1 MKNIIEFMKRNY
13 RVLLVVGILAAGLW
27 SFIPSKKASGDDK
40 DKMLLELLSF
50 VLEKGHFSPIELND
64 NFSKKAYAS
73 YIESLDP
80 TKRYFIQSDINEF
93 QKYENSIDDMIR
105 SKDLSFFD
113 LTYKRLMLR
122 MKESKVIYTEILSKP
137 LNLNDDETISVDYEK
152 LPYATSKSDLNTRW
166 RKQLEFAILSDI
178 TDKEEIQ
185 EAIKVKNADKTVI
198 ETLTIKEEKESV
210 TSEPKTFEE
219 LEEKA
224 RKNTE
229 SNLNNNFSF
238 IAELTR
244 EDWFSIYINAIV
256 TQYDPH
262 TYYFSPE
269 DKEKFDVSMSG
280 KFEGIGARLQ
290 KKNEGIE
297 VSELI
302 SGGPAWRGKLLE
314 QGDVIIKVGQ
324 ANEEPIDIAGMRL
337 DDVIKKIKGPKGTL
351 VKLTVKK
358 VDGTVKVVPIFR
370 DEVET
375 EETFAKSTVV
385 NKGGKIFGI
394 IYLPKFYQSFE
405 NKSER
410 DAFKDVA
417 IEVERLKAM
426 NVSGIVMDLRDN
438 GGGSLETVVKMT
450 GLFIDKG
457 PVVQVKPAG
466 GKAQV
471 LPDTDPKVQWDGP
484 LVVMINNYSAS
495 ASEIFAAAIQDYN
508 RGVIIG
514 SKQSYGKGTVQNVFE
529 LNEFV
534 RGNQYGDLGAL
545 KTTTQKF
552 YRVNGGSTQLEG
564 VKSDIVMPDRF
575 SFMETGEKDE
585 KSALPWD
592 KIEPAIYTPL
602 NVSFDKVIANSKNRI
617 ASNESFNL
625 ISENAKWINDRKEDN
640 SISLNYTAYK
650 KELAEIE
657 TQTKKFKD
665 IEKYKNNLAFTSLPY
680 ELELMAK
687 DELLKEKRDR
697 WHAELVKDVY
707 MTETLNVLNDL
718 TSKELNATLVKAKKS
733 KKTKEKK
740 LASK

>member
-1 MKNIIEFMKRNY
+1 
-13 RVLLVVGILAAGLW
+13 
-27 SFIPSKKASGDDK
+27 
-40 DKMLLELLSF
+40 
-50 VLEKGHFSPIELND
+50 
-64 NFSKKAYAS
+64 
-73 YIESLDP
+73 
-80 TKRYFIQSDINEF
+80 
-93 QKYENSIDDMIR
+93 
-105 SKDLSFFD
+105 
-113 LTYKRLMLR
+113 
-122 MKESKVIYTEILSKP
+122 
-137 LNLNDDETISVDYEK
+137 
-152 LPYATSKSDLNTRW
+152 
-166 RKQLEFAILSDI
+166 
-178 TDKEEIQ
+178 
-185 EAIKVKNADKTVI
+185 
-198 ETLTIKEEKESV
+198 
-210 TSEPKTFEE
+210 
-219 LEEKA
+219 
-224 RKNTE
+224 
-229 SNLNNNFSF
+229 
-238 IAELTR
+238 
-244 EDWFSIYINAIV
+244 
-256 TQYDPH
+256 
-262 TYYFSPE
+262 
-269 DKEKFDVSMSG
+269 MSG

-302 SGGPAWRGKLLE
+302 SGGPAWRGKMLE

-324 ANEEPIDIAGMRL
+324 GNDEPIDIAGMRL

-358 VDGTVKVVPIFR
+358 VDGTVKVVPIVR

-375 EETFAKSTVV
+375 EETFAKSTTV
-385 NKGGKIFGI
+385 NKDGKLFGV

-405 NKSER
+405 NKSQR

-417 IEVERLKAM
+417 QEIERLKAL
-426 NVSGIVMDLRDN
+426 NVQGIVMDLRDN

-495 ASEIFAAAIQDYN
+495 ASEIFAAAIQDYK
-508 RGVIIG
+508 RGIVVG

-602 NVSFDKVIANSKNRI
+602 NVNFDKVIANSKNRI
-617 ASNESFNL
+617 ASNENFNL
-625 ISENAKWINDRKEDN
+625 ITENAKWINDRKEDN
-640 SISLNYTAYK
+640 TISLNYSSYK

-657 TQTKKFKD
+657 VQTKKFKEL
-665 IEKYKNNLAFTSLPY
+665 EKFKNNLTFTSLPY

-697 WHAELVKDVY
+697 WHAELVKDIY

-718 TSKELNATLVKAKKS
+718 TSKDVNTSLAKAKKA

>member
-1 MKNIIEFMKRNY
+1 MKRNY

-40 DKMLLELLSF
+40 DKMLIELLSF

-64 NFSKKAYAS
+64 DFSKKAYAS

-113 LTYKRLMLR
+113 LTYKRLMQR
-122 MKESKVIYTEILSKP
+122 MKESKVIYTSILSKP
-137 LNLNDDETISVDYEK
+137 LNLKDDETISVDYEK
-152 LPYATSKSDLNTRW
+152 LPYAASMKDLDQRW
-166 RKQLEFAILSDI
+166 RKQLEFAVISDI
-178 TDKEEIQ
+178 TDKEDIQ
-185 EAIKVKNADKTVI
+185 KAVETSEATEKKETVK
-198 ETLTIKEEKESV
+198 
-210 TSEPKTFEE
+210 SEPKTFEE

-224 RKNTE
+224 RKTTE

-302 SGGPAWRGKLLE
+302 SGGPAWRGKMLE

-324 ANEEPIDIAGMRL
+324 GNEEPIDIAGMRL

-358 VDGTVKVVPIFR
+358 VDGSVKVIPIMR

-375 EETFAKSTVV
+375 EETFAKSTTV
-385 NKGGKIFGI
+385 NKDGKLFGV

-405 NKSER
+405 NKSQR

-417 IEVERLKAM
+417 QEIERLKAL
-426 NVSGIVMDLRDN
+426 NVQGIVMDLRDN

-495 ASEIFAAAIQDYN
+495 ASEIFAAAIQDYK
-508 RGVIIG
+508 RGIVVG

-602 NVSFDKVIANSKNRI
+602 NVSYDKVIANSKNRI
-617 ASNESFNL
+617 ASNENFNL
-625 ISENAKWINDRKEDN
+625 ITENAKWINDRKEDN
-640 SISLNYTAYK
+640 TISLNYSSYK

-657 TQTKKFKD
+657 AQTKKFKD
-665 IEKYKNNLAFTSLPY
+665 IEKFKNNLTFTSLPY
-680 ELELMAK
+680 ELEIMAK

-697 WHAELVKDVY
+697 WHAELVKDIY

-718 TSKELNATLVKAKKS
+718 TSKDVNTSLAKAKKA

>member
-1 MKNIIEFMKRNY
+1 MKRNY
-13 RVLLVVGILAAGLW
+13 RILLVVGILAAGLW
-27 SFIPSKKASGDDK
+27 SFIPSQKASGDEK
-40 DKMLLELLSF
+40 DKMLIELLSF
-50 VLEKGHFSPIELND
+50 VLEKGHFSPIDLND

-93 QKYENSIDDMIR
+93 QKYETSIDDMIR
-105 SKDLSFFD
+105 NKDLSFFD

-122 MKESKVIYTEILSKP
+122 MKESKVIYTDILSKP

-152 LPYATSKSDLNTRW
+152 LPYAASKSDLITRW
-166 RKQLEFAILSDI
+166 RKQLEFAVLSDI
-178 TDKEEIQ
+178 TDKEDIQ
-185 EAIKVKNADKTVI
+185 KAVETDKENSEATEKKETVK
-198 ETLTIKEEKESV
+198 
-210 TSEPKTFEE
+210 SEPKTFEE
-219 LEEKA
+219 LEAKA
-224 RKNTE
+224 RKTTE

-302 SGGPAWRGKLLE
+302 SGGPAWRGKMLE

-324 ANEEPIDIAGMRL
+324 GNEEPIDISGMRL

-358 VDGTVKVVPIFR
+358 VDGSVKVIPIMR

-385 NKGGKIFGI
+385 NKDGKLFGV

-405 NKSER
+405 NKSQR

-417 IEVERLKAM
+417 QEVERLKAM
-426 NVSGIVMDLRDN
+426 NVQGIVMDLRDN

-457 PVVQVKPAG
+457 PVVQVKPAN

-471 LPDTDPKVQWDGP
+471 LPDNDPKVQWDGP

-495 ASEIFAAAIQDYN
+495 ASEIFAAAIQDYK
-508 RGVIIG
+508 RGIIIG

-592 KIEPAIYTPL
+592 KIEPAVYSPL
-602 NVSFDKVIANSKNRI
+602 NVSFDKVIANSKSRI
-617 ASNESFNL
+617 AANESFNL
-625 ISENAKWINDRKEDN
+625 ITENAKWINDRKEDN
-640 SISLNYTAYK
+640 TISLNYSSYK

-657 TQTKKFKD
+657 AQTKKFKA
-665 IEKYKNNLAFTSLPY
+665 IEKFKNNLVFTSLPY

-718 TSKELNATLVKAKKS
+718 TSKDINTTIVKGQKAKKV
-733 KKTKEKK
+733 KEKK

>member
-1 MKNIIEFMKRNY
+1 MKRNY
-13 RVLLVVGILAAGLW
+13 KVLLVVGIVVAGLW
-27 SFIPSKKASGDDK
+27 SFIPSKKVTGDDK
-40 DKMLLELLSF
+40 DKMLIELLSF

-64 NFSKKAYAS
+64 EFSKKAYAS

-80 TKRYFIQSDINEF
+80 TKRFFIQSDISEF
-93 QKYENSIDDMIR
+93 QKYELAMDDMIR

-113 LTYKRLMLR
+113 LTYKRLMQR
-122 MKESKVIYTEILSKP
+122 MKESKVIYTSILSKP
-137 LNLNDDETISVDYEK
+137 LDLNDNETINVDYEK
-152 LPYATSKSDLNTRW
+152 LPYAATMKDLDQRW
-166 RKQLEFAILSDI
+166 RKQLELAVLSDI
-178 TDKEEIQ
+178 TDKEDIQ
-185 EAIKVKNADKTVI
+185 NALKSRIID
-198 ETLTIKEEKESV
+198 ESSAAKEEKQAEK
-210 TSEPKTFEE
+210 TEPKSFEE
-219 LEEKA
+219 LEITA
-224 RKNTE
+224 RKTTE

-244 EDWFSIYINAIV
+244 EDWFTVYINAIV

-314 QGDVIIKVGQ
+314 QGDIIIKVAQ
-324 ANEEPIDIAGMRL
+324 ANEQPIDIAGMRL

-358 VDGTVKVVPIFR
+358 VDGTVKVIPIVR

-385 NKGGKIFGI
+385 EKDGKLFGV

-405 NKSER
+405 NKSNR

-426 NVSGIVMDLRDN
+426 NVEGIVMDLRDN

-466 GKAQV
+466 GKAQI
-471 LPDTDPKVQWDGP
+471 LPDSDPKVQWDGP

-508 RGVIIG
+508 RGIIIG

-592 KIEPAIYTPL
+592 KIEPANYMPL
-602 NVSFDKVIANSKNRI
+602 QVNYDKVIANSKKRI
-617 ASNESFNL
+617 ATNENFNL

-640 SISLNYTAYK
+640 SISLNYAAYK
-650 KELAEIE
+650 KEIADIE
-657 TQTKKFKD
+657 SQTKKFKSL
-665 IEKYKNNLAFTSLPY
+665 EKYKNNLNFTSLPY
-680 ELELMAK
+680 ELELMAN
-687 DELLKEKRDR
+687 DELLKEKRER
-697 WHAELVKDVY
+697 WHAELVKDIY
-707 MTETLNVLNDL
+707 MTETLNVLTDL
-718 TSKELNATLVKAKKS
+718 TVLDTNKPVV
-733 KKTKEKK
+733 KTKKEKKVKEK

>member
-1 MKNIIEFMKRNY
+1 MKRNY
-13 RVLLVVGILAAGLW
+13 RILLVVGILSAGLW
-27 SFIPSKKASGDDK
+27 SFIPSQKASGDEK
-40 DKMLLELLSF
+40 DKMLIELLSF

-122 MKESKVIYTEILSKP
+122 MKESKVIYTSILSKP
-137 LNLNDDETISVDYEK
+137 LNLNDEETISVDYEK
-152 LPYATSKSDLNTRW
+152 LPYAASMSDLNQRW

-178 TDKEEIQ
+178 TDKEDIQ
-185 EAIKVKNADKTVI
+185 KAFETSETINPEATEKKEAVK
-198 ETLTIKEEKESV
+198 
-210 TSEPKTFEE
+210 SEPKTFEE

-224 RKNTE
+224 RKATE
-229 SNLNNNFSF
+229 STLNNNFSF

-302 SGGPAWRGKLLE
+302 SGGPAWRGKMLE

-324 ANEEPIDIAGMRL
+324 GNEEPIDIAGMRL

-358 VDGTVKVVPIFR
+358 VDGTVKVVPIVR

-375 EETFAKSTVV
+375 EETFAKSTTV
-385 NKGGKIFGI
+385 NKDGKLFGV

-405 NKSER
+405 NKSQR

-417 IEVERLKAM
+417 QEIERLKAL
-426 NVSGIVMDLRDN
+426 NVQGIVMDLRDN

-457 PVVQVKPAG
+457 PVVQVKPAN

-495 ASEIFAAAIQDYN
+495 ASEIFAAAIQDYK
-508 RGVIIG
+508 RGIIIG

-602 NVSFDKVIANSKNRI
+602 NVSFDKVIANSKSRI
-617 ASNESFNL
+617 ATNESFNL

-640 SISLNYTAYK
+640 TISLNYSSYK
-650 KELAEIE
+650 KELADIE
-657 TQTKKFKD
+657 AQTKKFKA
-665 IEKYKNNLAFTSLPY
+665 IEKFKNNLTFTSLPY

-697 WHAELVKDVY
+697 WHTELVKDVY

-718 TSKELNATLVKAKKS
+718 TSKDIKTTLVKGQKA

>member
-1 MKNIIEFMKRNY
+1 MKKSIEFMKRNY
-13 RVLLVVGILAAGLW
+13 KVLLVVGILAAGLW
-27 SFIPSKKASGDDK
+27 SFIPSKKITGDDK
-40 DKMLLELLSF
+40 DKMLIELLSF
-50 VLEKGHFSPIELND
+50 VLEKGHFSPIEIND
-64 NFSKKAYAS
+64 EFSKKAYAS

-80 TKRYFIQSDINEF
+80 TKRFFIQSDIAEF
-93 QKYENSIDDMIR
+93 QKYELSIDDMIR
-105 SKDLSFFD
+105 NKDLTFFD
-113 LTYKRLMLR
+113 LTYKRLMQR
-122 MKESKVIYTEILSKP
+122 MKESKVIYTNILSKP
-137 LNLNDDETISVDYEK
+137 LDLNDNETINVDYEK
-152 LPYATSKSDLNTRW
+152 LPYAATMKDLDQRW
-166 RKQLEFAILSDI
+166 KKQLELAVLSDI
-178 TDKEEIQ
+178 TDKEDIQ
-185 EAIKVKNADKTVI
+185 NALSSGISDETKDVKDAKPA
-198 ETLTIKEEKESV
+198 EK
-210 TSEPKTFEE
+210 SEPKSFEE
-219 LEEKA
+219 LEKTA
-224 RKNTE
+224 RKTTE
-229 SNLNNNFSF
+229 SNLNNNFNF

-244 EDWFSIYINAIV
+244 EDWFTVYINAIV

-314 QGDVIIKVGQ
+314 QGDIIIKVGQ
-324 ANEEPIDIAGMRL
+324 ANEEAIDIAGMRL

-358 VDGTVKVVPIFR
+358 VDGSVKVVPIVR

-375 EETFAKSTVV
+375 EETFAKSTIVE
-385 NKGGKIFGI
+385 KDGKLFGV
-394 IYLPKFYQSFE
+394 IYLPKFYQTFE
-405 NKSER
+405 NRSNR

-417 IEVERLKAM
+417 IEIERLKAI
-426 NVSGIVMDLRDN
+426 NVQGIVMDLRDN

-457 PVVQVKPAG
+457 PVVQVKQAG
-466 GKAQV
+466 GKAQI
-471 LPDTDPKVQWDGP
+471 LPDSDPKVQWDGP

-508 RGVIIG
+508 RGIIIG

-534 RGNQYGDLGAL
+534 RGNEYGDLGAL

-575 SFMETGEKDE
+575 SFMQTGEKDE
-585 KSALPWD
+585 KSSLPWD

-602 NVSFDKVIANSKNRI
+602 QLSYEKVIANSKKRI
-617 ASNESFNL
+617 ANNDNFNL
-625 ISENAKWINDRKEDN
+625 IAENAKWINDRKEDN
-640 SISLNYTAYK
+640 TISLNYEAYK
-650 KELAEIE
+650 KELSEIE
-657 TQTKKFKD
+657 SQTKKFKS
-665 IEKYKNNLAFTSLPY
+665 IEKFKNNLKFTSLPY
-680 ELELMAK
+680 ELDLIAK
-687 DELLKEKRDR
+687 DELLKEKRER

-707 MTETLNVLNDL
+707 MLETLNVLTDL
-718 TSKELNATLVKAKKS
+718 TVDGANIPLVKT
-733 KKTKEKK
+733 KKTQKGKEK

>member
-1 MKNIIEFMKRNY
+1 MKKSIEFMKRNY
-13 RVLLVVGILAAGLW
+13 KVLLVVGIVVAGLW
-27 SFIPSKKASGDDK
+27 SFIPSKKLTGDDK
-40 DKMLLELLSF
+40 DKMLIELLSF
-50 VLEKGHFSPIELND
+50 VLEKGHFSPIEID
-64 NFSKKAYAS
+64 DEFSKKAYAS

-80 TKRYFIQSDINEF
+80 TKRYFIQSDIAEF
-93 QKYENSIDDMIR
+93 QKYELAIDDMIR

-113 LTYKRLMLR
+113 LTYKRLMQR
-122 MKESKVIYTEILSKP
+122 MKESKVIYTNILSKP
-137 LNLNDDETISVDYEK
+137 LDLNDNETINVDYEK
-152 LPYATSKSDLNTRW
+152 LPYAATMKELDQRW
-166 RKQLEFAILSDI
+166 RKQLELAVLSDI
-178 TDKEEIQ
+178 TDKEDIQ
-185 EAIKVKNADKTVI
+185 NAIKSEALN
-198 ETLTIKEEKESV
+198 E
-210 TSEPKTFEE
+210 TSEAKDEKQAEKTEPKSFEE
-219 LEEKA
+219 LEKTA
-224 RKNTE
+224 RKTTE

-244 EDWFSIYINAIV
+244 EDWFSVYINAIV

-314 QGDVIIKVGQ
+314 QGDVIIKVAQ

-358 VDGTVKVVPIFR
+358 VDGTVKVVPIVR

-385 NKGGKIFGI
+385 NKDGKLFGV

-405 NKSER
+405 NKSNR

-426 NVSGIVMDLRDN
+426 NVEGIVMDLRDN

-471 LPDTDPKVQWDGP
+471 LPDSDPKVQWDGP

-508 RGVIIG
+508 RGIIIG

-575 SFMETGEKDE
+575 SFMQTGEKDE

-602 NVSFDKVIANSKNRI
+602 DLNFEKVIANSKKRI
-617 ASNESFNL
+617 ATNENFNL

-640 SISLNYTAYK
+640 SISLNYAAYK
-650 KELAEIE
+650 KEIADIE
-657 TQTKKFKD
+657 SQTKKFKSL
-665 IEKYKNNLAFTSLPY
+665 EKFKSNLLFSSLPY
-680 ELELMAK
+680 ELDLMAK
-687 DELLKEKRDR
+687 DELLKEKRER

-707 MTETLNVLNDL
+707 MTETLNVLTDL
-718 TSKELNATLVKAKKS
+718 TSDDIKATLVKT
-733 KKTKEKK
+733 KKTKKVKEK

>member
-1 MKNIIEFMKRNY
+1 MKKSIEFMKRNY
-13 RVLLVVGILAAGLW
+13 KVLLVVGIVVAGLW
-27 SFIPSKKASGDDK
+27 SFIPSKKLTGDDK
-40 DKMLLELLSF
+40 DKMLIELLSF

-64 NFSKKAYAS
+64 EFSKKAYAS

-80 TKRYFIQSDINEF
+80 TKRYFIQSDITEF
-93 QKYENSIDDMIR
+93 QKYELAIDDMIR

-113 LTYKRLMLR
+113 LTYKRLMQR
-122 MKESKVIYTEILSKP
+122 MKESKVIYTSILSKP
-137 LNLNDDETISVDYEK
+137 LDLNDNETINVDYEK
-152 LPYATSKSDLNTRW
+152 LPYAATMKDLDQRW
-166 RKQLEFAILSDI
+166 RKQLELAVLSDI
-178 TDKEEIQ
+178 TDKEDIQ
-185 EAIKVKNADKTVI
+185 NALNSGIIDETNEA
-198 ETLTIKEEKESV
+198 KEEKPAEK
-210 TSEPKTFEE
+210 TEPKSFEE
-219 LEEKA
+219 LEKTA
-224 RKNTE
+224 RKTTE

-244 EDWFSIYINAIV
+244 EDWFTVYINAIV

-280 KFEGIGARLQ
+280 KYEGIGARLQ

-302 SGGPAWRGKLLE
+302 SGGPAWRDKLLE
-314 QGDVIIKVGQ
+314 QGDIIIKVAQ

-358 VDGTVKVVPIFR
+358 VDGSVKVVPIVR
-370 DEVET
+370 NEVET

-385 NKGGKIFGI
+385 NKDGKLFGV

-405 NKSER
+405 NKLNR

-426 NVSGIVMDLRDN
+426 NVEGIVMDLRDN

-471 LPDTDPKVQWDGP
+471 LPDSDPKVQWDGP

-508 RGVIIG
+508 RGIIIG

-552 YRVNGGSTQLEG
+552 YRVSGGSTQLEG

-575 SFMETGEKDE
+575 SFMQTGEKDE

-602 NVSFDKVIANSKNRI
+602 DLNFEKVIANSKKRI
-617 ASNESFNL
+617 ATNENFNL

-640 SISLNYTAYK
+640 SISLNYAAYK
-650 KELAEIE
+650 KEIADIE
-657 TQTKKFKD
+657 SQTKKFKSLD
-665 IEKYKNNLAFTSLPY
+665 KFKNNLNFTSLPY
-680 ELELMAK
+680 ELDLMAK
-687 DELLKEKRDR
+687 DELLKEKRER
-697 WHAELVKDVY
+697 WHAELMKDVY
-707 MTETLNVLNDL
+707 MTETLNVLTDL
-718 TSKELNATLVKAKKS
+718 TSDEVKATLVKT
-733 KKTKEKK
+733 KKTKKVKEK

>member
-1 MKNIIEFMKRNY
+1 MKRNY

-27 SFIPSKKASGDDK
+27 SFIPSQKASGDEK
-40 DKMLLELLSF
+40 DKMLIELLSF

-64 NFSKKAYAS
+64 DFSKKAYAS

-113 LTYKRLMLR
+113 LTYKRLMQR
-122 MKESKVIYTEILSKP
+122 MKESKVIYTSILSKP
-137 LNLNDDETISVDYEK
+137 LNLKDDETISVDYEK
-152 LPYATSKSDLNTRW
+152 LPYAASMKDLDQRW
-166 RKQLEFAILSDI
+166 RKQLEFAVLSDI
-178 TDKEEIQ
+178 TDKEDIQ
-185 EAIKVKNADKTVI
+185 KAVETSEATEKKETVK
-198 ETLTIKEEKESV
+198 
-210 TSEPKTFEE
+210 SEPKTFEE

-224 RKNTE
+224 RKTTE

-302 SGGPAWRGKLLE
+302 SGGPAWRGKMLE

-324 ANEEPIDIAGMRL
+324 GNEEPIDIAGMRL

-358 VDGTVKVVPIFR
+358 VDGTVKVVPIVR

-375 EETFAKSTVV
+375 EETFAKSTTV
-385 NKGGKIFGI
+385 NKDGKLFGV

-405 NKSER
+405 NKSQR

-417 IEVERLKAM
+417 QEVERFKAM
-426 NVSGIVMDLRDN
+426 NVQGIVMDLRDN

-495 ASEIFAAAIQDYN
+495 ASEIFAAAIQDYK
-508 RGVIIG
+508 RGIIIG

-602 NVSFDKVIANSKNRI
+602 NVNFDKVIANSKNRI
-617 ASNESFNL
+617 ASNENFNL
-625 ISENAKWINDRKEDN
+625 ITENAKWINDRKEDN
-640 SISLNYTAYK
+640 TISLNYSSYK

-657 TQTKKFKD
+657 VQTKKFKEL
-665 IEKYKNNLAFTSLPY
+665 EKFKNNLTFTSLPY

-718 TSKELNATLVKAKKS
+718 TSKDMKTTIVKGKKAKKI
-733 KKTKEKK
+733 KEKK

>member
-1 MKNIIEFMKRNY
+1 MKKSIEFMKRNY
-13 RVLLVVGILAAGLW
+13 KVLLVVGIVVAGLW
-27 SFIPSKKASGDDK
+27 SFIPSKKVTGDDK
-40 DKMLLELLSF
+40 DKMLIELLSF

-64 NFSKKAYAS
+64 EFSKKAYAS

-80 TKRYFIQSDINEF
+80 TKRFFIQSDISEF
-93 QKYENSIDDMIR
+93 QKYELAIDDMIR

-113 LTYKRLMLR
+113 LTYKRLMQR
-122 MKESKVIYTEILSKP
+122 MKESKVIYTSILSKP
-137 LNLNDDETISVDYEK
+137 LDLNDNETINVDYEK
-152 LPYATSKSDLNTRW
+152 LPYAATMKDLDQRW
-166 RKQLEFAILSDI
+166 RKQLELAVLSDI

-185 EAIKVKNADKTVI
+185 NALKSGIID
-198 ETLTIKEEKESV
+198 ESSAAKEEKPAEK
-210 TSEPKTFEE
+210 TEPKSFEE
-219 LEEKA
+219 LEITA
-224 RKNTE
+224 RKTTE

-244 EDWFSIYINAIV
+244 EDWFTVYINAIV

-280 KFEGIGARLQ
+280 KYEGIGARLQ

-314 QGDVIIKVGQ
+314 QGDIIIKVAQ

-358 VDGTVKVVPIFR
+358 VDGTVKVVPIIR
-370 DEVET
+370 NEVET
-375 EETFAKSTVV
+375 EETFAKSSVV
-385 NKGGKIFGI
+385 NKDGKLFGV

-405 NKSER
+405 NKLNR

-426 NVSGIVMDLRDN
+426 NVEGIVMDLRDN

-466 GKAQV
+466 GKAQI
-471 LPDTDPKVQWDGP
+471 LPDSDPKVQWDGP

-508 RGVIIG
+508 RGIIIG

-592 KIEPAIYTPL
+592 KIEPANYMPL
-602 NVSFDKVIANSKNRI
+602 QVNYDKVIANSKKRI
-617 ASNESFNL
+617 ATNENFNL

-640 SISLNYTAYK
+640 SISLNYAAYK
-650 KELAEIE
+650 KEIADIE
-657 TQTKKFKD
+657 SQTKKFKSL
-665 IEKYKNNLAFTSLPY
+665 EKYKNNLNFTSLPY
-680 ELELMAK
+680 ELELMAN
-687 DELLKEKRDR
+687 DELLKEKRER
-697 WHAELVKDVY
+697 WHAELVKDIY
-707 MTETLNVLNDL
+707 MTETLNVLTDL
-718 TSKELNATLVKAKKS
+718 TVLDTNIPVV
-733 KKTKEKK
+733 KTKKEKKVKEK